1 MKKLVKCIID
11 KEPCL
16 PIWFMRQAGRYLP
29 EFQKIRLQNPDF
41 IKLCLNS
48 NLSSD
53 ITLQPMSR
61 FNLDAAIIFSDI
73 LMVPYALGQ
82 EVKFEKGK
90 GPNLDEINIE
100 KFLNINELDYST
112 KLSPVYKAIK
122 KTRKK
127 LNKNRSLIS
136 FVGAPWTLAVYM
148 MGLKKEKN
156 ILDFNILKKNSSE
169 ISLIIEKINNF
180 LLIHIKKQ
188 IEAGADVIQIFDSWA
203 GLLPE
208 EKLNSY
214 CYQPN
219 LKLVN
224 FCKNNEIPVI
234 CFPRGIKRNY
244 LNFLNIVKPDC
255 LSIDYN
261 LDPLWVKNNLRDV
274 CIQGGLDPKALLM
287 EEQTLFEKAEIY
299 LKIFKDF
306 PYIFNLGHGL
316 LPQTNPDKLGK
327 LINFV
332 RNYK

>member
-112 KLSPVYKAIK
+112 KLSPVYEAIK

-234 CFPRGIKRNY
+234 CFPKGIKRNY